1 MADKTSAKP
10 RKLNRKQIRELDVKI
25 GFIEGVVRRDPSY
38 VDALQ
43 VLGDFYTQRGSF
55 GKSLAV
61 DKQLSTLEPNN
72 SLAFYNLACSYSLN
86 REYKLAAAALEKAIA
101 LGYRDFKWI
110 ARDPDLRTLRKHP
123 EYRNIA
129 AKIQKMRIRIA

>member
-1 MADKTSAKP
+1 M
-10 RKLNRKQIRELDVKI
+10 Q
-25 GFIEGVVRRDPSY
+25 
-38 VDALQ
+38 
-43 VLGDFYTQRGSF
+43 
-55 GKSLAV
+55 
-61 DKQLSTLEPNN
+61 
-72 SLAFYNLACSYSLN
+72 YSLN